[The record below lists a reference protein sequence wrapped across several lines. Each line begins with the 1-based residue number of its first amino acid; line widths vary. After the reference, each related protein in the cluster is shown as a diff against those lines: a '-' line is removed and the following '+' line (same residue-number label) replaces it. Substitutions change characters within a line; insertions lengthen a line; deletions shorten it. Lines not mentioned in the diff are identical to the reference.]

1 MLAQTLHR
9 READGLVSPRLTG
22 ANRISR
28 QSPASGPSACR
39 GWEPPAAHTEPLT
52 SGRGKRAAGLDG
64 GTKWI
69 MTEITVRVLDESEWS
84 VYRDVRLRA
93 LAESPGSFTAT
104 LAEEADRD
112 EQFWR
117 DRMTRSHRLLA
128 ERGSIPQGIVSLG
141 PYEQEPSAA
150 EVFGLYVVP
159 EARGTGV
166 SWRLVEAAAALA
178 TQQAYL
184 QLYYWVGTD
193 NGRAVGFAKNFG
205 FGTTDYRRPARASDP
220 EPGEEIA
227 MVLSLETDATLA
239 PNPTSR
245 KPATREGPLS

>member
-1 MLAQTLHR
+1 MAEL
-9 READGLVSPRLTG
+9 
-22 ANRISR
+22 
-28 QSPASGPSACR
+28 
-39 GWEPPAAHTEPLT
+39 
-52 SGRGKRAAGLDG
+52 
-64 GTKWI
+64 
-69 MTEITVRVLDESEWS
+69 TVRLLDEPEWS

-93 LAESPGSFTAT
+93 LAESPDSFTET

-128 ERGSIPQGIVSLG
+128 ERGQVPEGIVSLG
-141 PYEQEPSAA
+141 PYEPEPAAA

-178 TQQAYL
+178 TQQDYL

-193 NGRAVGFAKNFG
+193 NGRAVGFAYNFG
-205 FGTTDYRRPARASDP
+205 FRISDYRRPSRASDL

-227 MVLSLETDATLA
+227 MVLSLQPDATLA
-239 PNPTSR
+239 PNPTSG
-245 KPATREGPLS
+245 KPATREGPLV

>member
-1 MLAQTLHR
+1 
-9 READGLVSPRLTG
+9 
-22 ANRISR
+22 
-28 QSPASGPSACR
+28 
-39 GWEPPAAHTEPLT
+39 
-52 SGRGKRAAGLDG
+52 
-64 GTKWI
+64 
-69 MTEITVRVLDESEWS
+69 MTEITVRLLDQSEWS

-128 ERGSIPQGIVSLG
+128 EQGPVPQGIVSLG

-166 SWRLVEAAAALA
+166 AWRLVEAAAALA
-178 TQQAYL
+178 TEQAYL

-193 NGRAVGFAKNFG
+193 NGRAVGFAQNFG
-205 FGTTDYRRPARASDP
+205 FRTTDYRRPSRNSDL

-227 MVLSLETDATLA
+227 MVLSLEPDTTLA
-239 PNPTSR
+239 PNPTIGT
-245 KPATREGPLS
+245 PASREGPLS

>member
-1 MLAQTLHR
+1 MEPFQVDPEAAVVAEGTLWTM
-9 READGLVSPRLTG
+9 A
-22 ANRISR
+22 
-28 QSPASGPSACR
+28 
-39 GWEPPAAHTEPLT
+39 
-52 SGRGKRAAGLDG
+52 
-64 GTKWI
+64 
-69 MTEITVRVLDESEWS
+69 EITVRVLDESDWS

-117 DRMTRSHRLLA
+117 DRMTRSYRLLA
-128 ERGSIPQGIVSLG
+128 ERGSLLQGVVSLG
-141 PYEQEPSAA
+141 PYEHEPSAG

-193 NGRAVGFAKNFG
+193 NGRAVGFAQNFG
-205 FGTTDYRRPARASDP
+205 FRTTDYRRRSRASDL

-227 MVLSLETDATLA
+227 MVLSLEPDATLS
-239 PNPTSR
+239 PNPTIGT
-245 KPATREGPLS
+245 PASREGPLS

>member
-1 MLAQTLHR
+1 MA
-9 READGLVSPRLTG
+9 
-22 ANRISR
+22 
-28 QSPASGPSACR
+28 
-39 GWEPPAAHTEPLT
+39 
-52 SGRGKRAAGLDG
+52 
-64 GTKWI
+64 
-69 MTEITVRVLDESEWS
+69 EITVRVLDESEWS

-93 LAESPGSFTAT
+93 LAESPGAFTAT
-104 LAEEADRD
+104 LAEESDRD

-128 ERGSIPQGIVSLG
+128 ERGWVAQGIVSLG
-141 PYEQEPSAA
+141 TYGQEPSAA

-178 TQQAYL
+178 IQQAYL

-205 FGTTDYRRPARASDP
+205 FRTTDYRRPSRASEL
-220 EPGEEIA
+220 EPAEEIA
-227 MVLSLETDATLA
+227 MVLSLEPDATLA
-239 PNPTSR
+239 PNPTSG

>member
-1 MLAQTLHR
+1 MA
-9 READGLVSPRLTG
+9 
-22 ANRISR
+22 
-28 QSPASGPSACR
+28 
-39 GWEPPAAHTEPLT
+39 
-52 SGRGKRAAGLDG
+52 
-64 GTKWI
+64 
-69 MTEITVRVLDESEWS
+69 EITVRVLDESEWS
-84 VYRDVRLRA
+84 LYRDIRLHA
-93 LAESPGSFTAT
+93 LAESSSSFAAT

-117 DRMTRSHRLLA
+117 VRMNRSHRLIA
-128 ERGSIPQGIVSLG
+128 ERGPVRQGIVSLG

-193 NGRAVGFAKNFG
+193 NGRAVAFAQNFG
-205 FGTTDYRRPARASDP
+205 FRTTDYRRPSRASNL

-227 MVLSLETDATLA
+227 MVLSLEPDATLS
-239 PNPTSR
+239 PNPTSGQ
-245 KPATREGPLS
+245 PATRDGPLS

>member
-1 MLAQTLHR
+1 MTTTRSA
-9 READGLVSPRLTG
+9 ESFASIKAEGPGGLSV
-22 ANRISR
+22 
-28 QSPASGPSACR
+28 
-39 GWEPPAAHTEPLT
+39 E
-52 SGRGKRAAGLDG
+52 
-64 GTKWI
+64 TKWT
-69 MTEITVRVLDESEWS
+69 MTEITVRVLDESDWS
-84 VYRDVRLRA
+84 LYRDIRLRA
-93 LAESPGSFTAT
+93 LEESPSSFTAT

-128 ERGSIPQGIVSLG
+128 ERGPIPQGIVSLRR
-141 PYEQEPSAA
+141 YKQEPSEG

-193 NGRAVGFAKNFG
+193 NGRAIGFAQNFG
-205 FGTTDYRRPARASDP
+205 FRTTDYRRPSRNSDLQ
-220 EPGEEIA
+220 PGEEIE
-227 MVLSLETDATLA
+227 MVLSLEPDATLV
-239 PNPTSR
+239 PNPTSG
-245 KPATREGPLS
+245 KPSTREGPLS